1 MQEYANI
8 PRWMLSNFLGLS
20 ARKQIRLYREIMPEI
35 AGK

>member
-8 PRWMLSNFLGLS
+8 PRWMLPNFLGLS
-20 ARKQIRLYREIMPEI
+20 ARKKIRLYRETMSEI